1 MQWLHIKCVDYW
13 TLFYEFLTELERSAA
28 AVVANRYRIV
38 PGRVLKS
45 SGSGLLIYQT
55 SGSGSIGFTK
65 KSNVRVR
72 VSDFG
77 FIGFVGFRQKI
88 CVIQD

>member
-1 MQWLHIKCVDYW
+1 MYILV
-13 TLFYEFLTELERSAA
+13 LTRA
-28 AVVANRYRIV
+28 R
-38 PGRVLKS
+38 KS
-45 SGSGLLIYQT
+45 SGSGLPGSET